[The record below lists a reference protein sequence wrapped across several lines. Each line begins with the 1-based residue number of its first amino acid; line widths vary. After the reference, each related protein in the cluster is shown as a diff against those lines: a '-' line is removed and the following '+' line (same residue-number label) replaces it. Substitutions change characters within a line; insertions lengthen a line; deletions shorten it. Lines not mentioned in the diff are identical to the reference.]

1 MNCLPQ
7 TLLNVILLLLLGSIS
22 IQCIHT
28 KSCSSGK
35 NNSVWEE
42 RGRIAH
48 MMVKFLG
55 YYPNSKKCGPISPP
69 AEERMEYKFFARV
82 WGNLLLDYVNLPQ
95 INISDKTMRC
105 IGSSF
110 IPYSKICFLS
120 QSKSLDDLWSIA
132 SIMHQSMHYLNFLIL
147 TIEMCWQWE
156 GLIAVS
162 VHCSCKGWDSTQVK
176 N

>member
-1 MNCLPQ
+1 MFSACYSWSNSLLFVNCLPQ

-82 WGNLLLDYVNLPQ
+82 RGNLLLDYVNLPQ
-95 INISDKTMRC
+95 INISDKTMTCQLHPLVPASSLTVKFTFSLKVNLWMIFDQLHQLC
-105 IGSSF
+105 I
-110 IPYSKICFLS
+110 
-120 QSKSLDDLWSIA
+120 
-132 SIMHQSMHYLNFLIL
+132 N
-147 TIEMCWQWE
+147 
-156 GLIAVS
+156 
-162 VHCSCKGWDSTQVK
+162 
-176 N
+176 